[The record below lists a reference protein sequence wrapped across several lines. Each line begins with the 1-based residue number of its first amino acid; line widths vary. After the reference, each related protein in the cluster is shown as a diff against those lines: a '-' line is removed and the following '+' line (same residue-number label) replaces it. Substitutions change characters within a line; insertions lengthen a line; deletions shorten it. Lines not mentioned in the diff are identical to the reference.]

1 MNNEIRKLL
10 RIWKLDRMKKGVF
23 FTLMLISVFLSI
35 AVPMVFVDFVDVVTK
50 AASISSLIR
59 LITIYF
65 ILNITQMFV
74 EFAFDY
80 YSSVKEFEF
89 AQHLKL
95 TALDRLFM
103 KDGKFF
109 ANEKTGDLM
118 TVVNDDAAKLA
129 SFIYKA
135 YKVIVSLVQ
144 AIGIMGVMFYYD
156 VKLTLL
162 LIVMIPITL
171 AAQQKFGN
179 KLRYLALENRRDYGE
194 QNALTEEFISNAP
207 AMITYGFRRSF
218 LNKYELAADVLKRSF
233 KKLTLTN
240 GFSNQAIDMISTIS
254 LIAITAFGGYQVFQK
269 QISMGVMIIFLQYCT
284 RFIAPFEN
292 LVFMKVSFNMVVPSL
307 NNVDDVLGG
316 ETGEDASEGKQIDEI
331 DNIKIENLTFGY
343 TCGKNILNGLDLDFE
358 KNKKYLICGK
368 SGAGKTTIFN
378 LILGLWRAS
387 SGNIYI
393 NDDEI
398 GSIDL
403 ESFRDRIS
411 LVSQKTFFLH
421 DTIYNNL
428 TNGRDIP
435 EEKVWEALK
444 RVELDDFV
452 RGMENGLYTML
463 GDDGMTMSGGQRQRL
478 AIARSMLKK
487 SDVVIFDEPTSALDK
502 NTEKIIARSIMGIKD
517 KIIIIVSHSNC
528 FSDQVDQIYKIG

>member
-343 TCGKNILNGLDLDFE
+343 TRGKNILNGLDLDFE

-435 EEKVWEALK
+435 EEKVWEALR

>member
-194 QNALTEEFISNAP
+194 QNALTVELISNAP

-343 TCGKNILNGLDLDFE
+343 TRGKNILNGLDLDFE

-435 EEKVWEALK
+435 EEKVWEALR

>member
-1 MNNEIRKLL
+1 MNNEIKKLL
-10 RIWKLDRMKKGVF
+10 RIWKLDRMRKGVF
-23 FTLMLISVFLSI
+23 FTLMLISVVLSV

-50 AASISSLIR
+50 AVSMGSLIR

-65 ILNITQMFV
+65 ILNITQMLV

-89 AQHLKL
+89 AQHLKF
-95 TALDRLFM
+95 TALDRLFK

-129 SFIYKA
+129 SFVYKA

-144 AIGIMGVMFYYD
+144 AVGIMGVMFYYD

-162 LIVMIPITL
+162 LIMMIPVTL
-171 AAQQKFGN
+171 AAQQKFGD
-179 KLRYLALENRRDYGE
+179 KLRYLALENRKDYGE

-218 LNKYELAADVLKRSF
+218 LNKYELASDVLKKSF

-240 GFSNQAIDMISTIS
+240 GFSNQAIDMISTVS

-292 LVFMKVSFNMVVPSL
+292 LVFMKVSFNMVAASL
-307 NNVDDVLGG
+307 DHVDEVLGSEAG
-316 ETGEDASEGKQIDEI
+316 AEASCSKQIDEI
-331 DNIKIENLTFGY
+331 DNIRLEDLTFGY
-343 TCGKNILNGLDLDFE
+343 TCGKNVIDGLDLDFK

-378 LILGLWRAS
+378 LILGLWRAT

-393 NDDEI
+393 NDEEI
-398 GSIDL
+398 GNIDL

-428 TNGRDIP
+428 TNGMDIP
-435 EEKVWEALK
+435 EEKVWEAL
-444 RVELDDFV
+444 RCVELEDYV
-452 RGMENGLYTML
+452 RSMENGLDTIL

-478 AIARSMLKK
+478 AIARSMLKR

-502 NTEKIIARSIMGIKD
+502 NTERIIARSIMGIQD
-517 KIIIIVSHSNC
+517 KMIIIVSHSNC
-528 FSDQVDQIYKIG
+528 FSDHVDQIYNIG

>member
-343 TCGKNILNGLDLDFE
+343 TRGKNILNGLDLDFE

>member
-74 EFAFDY
+74 KFAFDY

-343 TCGKNILNGLDLDFE
+343 TRGKNILNGLDLDFE

-435 EEKVWEALK
+435 EEKVWEALR

>member
-1 MNNEIRKLL
+1 
-10 RIWKLDRMKKGVF
+10 
-23 FTLMLISVFLSI
+23 
-35 AVPMVFVDFVDVVTK
+35 
-50 AASISSLIR
+50 
-59 LITIYF
+59 
-65 ILNITQMFV
+65 
-74 EFAFDY
+74 
-80 YSSVKEFEF
+80 
-89 AQHLKL
+89 
-95 TALDRLFM
+95 
-103 KDGKFF
+103 
-109 ANEKTGDLM
+109 
-118 TVVNDDAAKLA
+118 
-129 SFIYKA
+129 
-135 YKVIVSLVQ
+135 
-144 AIGIMGVMFYYD
+144 MFYYD

-343 TCGKNILNGLDLDFE
+343 TRGKNILNGLDLDFE

-435 EEKVWEALK
+435 EEKVWEALR

-452 RGMENGLYTML
+452 RVMENGLYTML

>member
-240 GFSNQAIDMISTIS
+240 GFSNQAIDMISTIC

-343 TCGKNILNGLDLDFE
+343 TRGKNILNGLDLDFE

-435 EEKVWEALK
+435 EEKVWEALR

>member
-50 AASISSLIR
+50 AASISSLIK

-95 TALDRLFM
+95 TALDRLFK

-269 QISMGVMIIFLQYCT
+269 QISMGVMVIFLQYCT

-292 LVFMKVSFNMVVPSL
+292 LVFMKVSLNMVVPSL
-307 NNVDDVLGG
+307 NNVDEVLGG
-316 ETGEDASEGKQIDEI
+316 EMGADDSEGKQIVEI

-343 TCGKNILNGLDLDFE
+343 TRGKNILNGLDLDFE

-398 GSIDL
+398 GDIDL

-435 EEKVWEALK
+435 EEKVWEAL
-444 RVELDDFV
+444 RCVELDDFV
-452 RGMENGLYTML
+452 RGMENGLHTML

-478 AIARSMLKK
+478 AIARSMLKR

>member
-1 MNNEIRKLL
+1 MNNEIKKLF

-23 FTLMLISVFLSI
+23 FTLMLISVVLSA

-50 AASISSLIR
+50 AASINALIR
-59 LITIYF
+59 SITIYF
-65 ILNITQMFV
+65 ILNISQMLV
-74 EFAFDY
+74 TFAFDY

-89 AQHLKL
+89 TQHLKY
-95 TALDRLFM
+95 TALDRLFK

-109 ANEKTGDLM
+109 ANEKTGDLL

-129 SFIYKA
+129 AFIYRA
-135 YKVIVSLVQ
+135 YNVIVSLVQ
-144 AIGIMGVMFYYD
+144 AIGLMCVMFYYD

-162 LIVMIPITL
+162 LIVTIPITL
-171 AAQQKFGN
+171 AAQQKFGD
-179 KLRYLALENRRDYGE
+179 KLRYLALENREDYGE

-218 LNKYELAADVLKRSF
+218 LNRYELAADVLKRSF

-292 LVFMKVSFNMVVPSL
+292 LIFMKVSFNMVIPSL
-307 NNVDDVLGG
+307 DHVDEVLG
-316 ETGEDASEGKQIDEI
+316 EDTGADTSAGKQIDEI
-331 DNIKIENLTFGY
+331 ENIRIKDLTFGY
-343 TCGKNILNGLDLDFE
+343 TDEKNIFSGLDLDFE

-378 LILGLWRAS
+378 LILGLWRAT

-398 GSIDL
+398 GSIDM

-428 TNGRDIP
+428 TGGRDIP
-435 EEKVWEALK
+435 EEKVWEAL
-444 RVELDDFV
+444 RCVELDDIV
-452 RGMENGLYTML
+452 RNMENGLDTVL

-478 AIARSMLKK
+478 AIARSMLKR

-502 NTEKIIARSIMGIKD
+502 NTERIIARSIMGIKD
-517 KIIIIVSHSNC
+517 KMIIIISHSNC
-528 FSDQVDQIYKIG
+528 FSDQVDRIYTIG